1 MVVIVDPH
9 IKVTDEEVVLQYN
22 KKYHI
27 DEPQTASDK
36 KDSQLKEEYLV
47 YEQGLLSENAKNS
60 TNVTNIFVKS

>member
-36 KDSQLKEEYLV
+36 KDSQLKEEYFV